1 MEKWRFTSEEEKGT
15 FYAPPAETNDGQL
28 IVGGYNKVLYA
39 INKDT
44 GQQNW
49 AFYEAQHNYVAKP
62 LVTDDFIYAPCS
74 DNTLYALT
82 LDGTL
87 KWRFE
92 TEYPQWGTPVADGD
106 VIYLSSMDHR
116 VYALNAQSGDLI
128 WKTEDLNGA
137 IEGSPVVSEDG
148 VIYIGTLGS
157 SVVAVNSDDGSVI
170 WQTPTTGWVFG
181 SPVIDKDSIIFG
193 DLAGIVYSLDREDG
207 SINWQVQPDTSEKKK
222 AITEQLLLYQD
233 ALYFGT
239 ESGMFY
245 SLNPENGTINW
256 SQSFDAKIFSTPVAS
271 DDLIVAALMSK
282 ESLLVGMGLDGSRK
296 WSYKPEK

>member
-1 MEKWRFTSEEEKGT
+1 MKIRLFAIISILALSFLLSACTGGAAANSWPGLTIDSSGEIAYVADTKYVYAVNTSNGMEKWRFTSEAEKGT

-74 DNTLYALT
+74 DNNLYALT

-87 KWRFE
+87 KWTFE

-106 VIYLSSMDHR
+106 VIYLSSMDHS
-116 VYALNAQSGDLI
+116 VYALNAQSGELI
-128 WKTEDLNGA
+128 WKTEDLKGA
-137 IEGSPVVSEDG
+137 IEGSPVISENG

-157 SVVAVNSDDGSVI
+157 SIVALSSEDGSVL

-181 SPVIDKDSIIFG
+181 SPVIYKDSIIFG
-193 DLAGIVYSLDREDG
+193 DLAGTYGVWLAARH
-207 SINWQVQPDTSEKKK
+207 
-222 AITEQLLLYQD
+222 L
-233 ALYFGT
+233 
-239 ESGMFY
+239 
-245 SLNPENGTINW
+245 
-256 SQSFDAKIFSTPVAS
+256 STF
-271 DDLIVAALMSK
+271 
-282 ESLLVGMGLDGSRK
+282 
-296 WSYKPEK
+296 